1 MDISSISKL
10 ADISQ
15 YGNLNTSTTE
25 NNSTAFHDI
34 FNAAV
39 NMLKETN
46 GYNNTAQQ
54 AETAY
59 SQGLLDNPTDL
70 MVAQQ
75 KANLSL
81 QYTVAV
87 RNSVMDAYK
96 EIMNLQF

>member
-10 ADISQ
+10 AGVSQ
-15 YGNLNTSTTE
+15 YGNVTSTSTE
-25 NNSTAFHDI
+25 NNTTAFKDVYD
-34 FNAAV
+34 AAV

-46 GYNNTAQQ
+46 GNINAAQE

-87 RNSVMDAYK
+87 RNSVMNAYK

>member
-10 ADISQ
+10 ANVSQ
-15 YGNLNTSTTE
+15 YGNLATKASESNNTS
-25 NNSTAFHDI
+25 FDDI
-34 FNAAV
+34 FKAAV
-39 NMLKETN
+39 NMVKETN
-46 GYNNTAQQ
+46 GYNNAAQE

-81 QYTVAV
+81 QYTIAV